1 MEYFD
6 LVMKLKVELDEA
18 RSELDTISHSH
29 FTYSG
34 ETLSL

>member
-34 ETLSL
+34 EPLSL